1 MLQEEGE
8 NTREGR
14 RTRYWSMKERYR
26 RKQKTLQEVGES
38 TMGGRRECYRRIQRG
53 LRKKGEV
60 EGGREPHNKGG
71 NVFMGKEGCRS
82 YTIQE
87 RDTGG
92 RW

>member
-1 MLQEEGE
+1 MQYKVVAQNMFFGIQLGGE
-8 NTREGR
+8 
-14 RTRYWSMKERYR
+14 
-26 RKQKTLQEVGES
+26 EVGES

-60 EGGREPHNKGG
+60 EGGRKPHNKGG